1 MRFESPGA
9 LLVLVLVPL
18 ILWMLRRRKTEGS
31 INFSS
36 VSGLSNAA
44 DVRFAG
50 FPVGSVVDIRLS
62 PERDGTIRVRLEVD
76 SETPVRTD
84 SIATVESQDIND
96 LFDEEN
102 RNRVDQILA
111 NIGDASESFS
121 TVLEDFSNVTREVS
135 TFATEIDRFNTTL
148 EKLSDETGGRAFFVE
163 DIAAGRVIELASEPM
178 FGIYHIEI
186 APGELRSE
194 VLAFIKWLRSK
205 AEVVTNAV

>member
-1 MRFESPGA
+1 M
-9 LLVLVLVPL
+9 
-18 ILWMLRRRKTEGS
+18 
-31 INFSS
+31 
-36 VSGLSNAA
+36 
-44 DVRFAG
+44 
-50 FPVGSVVDIRLS
+50 
-62 PERDGTIRVRLEVD
+62 
-76 SETPVRTD
+76 
-84 SIATVESQDIND
+84 
-96 LFDEEN
+96 
-102 RNRVDQILA
+102 
-111 NIGDASESFS
+111 
-121 TVLEDFSNVTREVS
+121 LEDFSNVTREVS